1 MKKGRIGI
9 FVISNSLSGAEKRFI
24 RIASQI
30 FKIRRDDIILII
42 NNDLYRLALSDSE
55 LYERIKVLENHNR
68 VYVLNKKDRTLS
80 KYFRI
85 ISDLL
90 ELFIVIKTQKIKI
103 IHSVLGALKYSI
115 FKKFLGVKVIA
126 EITSPDISD
135 TLLTN
140 RYRLLLDKFD
150 KIITVSESVK
160 NRTINNFKKIKKDY
174 LIERIQCSSIPF
186 FLPTHQHNNLSFE
199 KKENLIVYAS
209 RFIERKNPILF
220 AKAVQ
225 KLLDTNKDWKVAVL
239 GKGPLEEE
247 IKRILKKYI
256 ENGRVVV
263 EYTKDI
269 FCYLKKS
276 KIFVSLIYPDN
287 YPSQSILEAM
297 YMMNAIVATNVGNT
311 KIFVTENNGF
321 LINNFEVDT
330 LYKTLVDAVSNQER
344 LKIMG
349 HHSTK
354 QITEKFS
361 SEIYLKELQKIYD
374 ELLGR

>member
-225 KLLDTNKDWKVAVL
+225 KLLDINKDWKVAVL